1 MTQRNGTIPEAA
13 LHGFADDR
21 LSADERAEVA
31 AYLADHPD
39 QAIRVEAWRRQTQEL
54 RKAFEPVIR
63 EPVPAALVTTA
74 MGGSRTM
81 SWRVAWAAA
90 ASIVLL
96 LAGGLSGWVV
106 RDSSEPPQPSAQ
118 VETFVQRAAFAHV
131 VYEPEVKHPV
141 EVGASQL
148 DHLVEWLSK
157 RLGTKVS
164 APVLTSAGYQLI
176 GGRLLPG
183 VSTPAAQFMYQDKDG
198 RRITLY
204 LRVDTK
210 KKHDTAFLWHQQGD
224 LLTCYWLD
232 GTIGYALTGR
242 IPWKDME
249 KLSKLVYDQIG

>member
-1 MTQRNGTIPEAA
+1 MTQQNGTITDAA

-31 AYLADHPD
+31 VYLDEHPD
-39 QAIRVEAWRRQTQEL
+39 QAARVEAWRRQTQDL
-54 RKAFEPVIR
+54 RKAFESVMR
-63 EPVPAALVTTA
+63 EPVPSALITTA
-74 MGGSRTM
+74 MGGNRPTMRRT
-81 SWRVAWAAA
+81 VWAAA

-106 RDSSEPPQPSAQ
+106 RYSSEPPQPSAQ

-141 EVGASQL
+141 EVGAGQL
-148 DHLVEWLSK
+148 DHLVSWLSK

-164 APVLTSAGYQLI
+164 APVLTTAGYQLI

-183 VSTPAAQFMYQDKDG
+183 VSSPAAQFMYQDKDG
-198 RRITLY
+198 QRITLY

-210 KKHDTAFLWHQQGD
+210 KNHDTAFLWHQQGD

-232 GTIGYALTGR
+232 GKIGYALTGR

-249 KLSKLVYDQIG
+249 KLSKMVYDQIG